1 MVSLTMIAQEQELHL
16 FVSKQVP
23 GRIPERAK
31 HLTIK
36 YITVLHFIWEECQLS
51 AKKHPSTEIWVR

>member
-1 MVSLTMIAQEQELHL
+1 MIAQEQELHL

-31 HLTIK
+31 HILQSNI
-36 YITVLHFIWEECQLS
+36 ITVHLIWEECQLS

>member
-1 MVSLTMIAQEQELHL
+1 MIAQEQELHL

-23 GRIPERAK
+23 GRVPERAK

-36 YITVLHFIWEECQLS
+36 FFTVHLIWEECQLS
-51 AKKHPSTEIWVR
+51 AKKHPSTEIWVQ

>member
-36 YITVLHFIWEECQLS
+36 FFTVHLIWEECQLS
-51 AKKHPSTEIWVR
+51 AKKHPSTEIWVQ